1 MNIFFIDRD
10 PVLAARYHCD
20 KHVPKMI
27 VEYAQLMSTAHRLL
41 DGEPY
46 ETKNKRGHKLT
57 RWRFSDDRE
66 HKLYLAAH
74 YNVLALGF
82 DTISITKCTLSSSPL
97 LTAR

>member
-41 DGEPY
+41 DGDHMRQKTSEV
-46 ETKNKRGHKLT
+46 TN
-57 RWRFSDDRE
+57 
-66 HKLYLAAH
+66 
-74 YNVLALGF
+74 
-82 DTISITKCTLSSSPL
+82 
-97 LTAR
+97 